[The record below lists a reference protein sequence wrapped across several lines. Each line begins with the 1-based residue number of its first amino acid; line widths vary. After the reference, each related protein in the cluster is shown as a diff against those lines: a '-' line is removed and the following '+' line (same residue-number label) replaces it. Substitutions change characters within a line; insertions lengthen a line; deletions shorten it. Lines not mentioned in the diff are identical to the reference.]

1 MKYEYQNSDDSRTW
15 NVEILIHSSA
25 FTKLKADDFL
35 KIAGVVIIVLCSG
48 VIFVIIL
55 VVYF

>member
-35 KIAGVVIIVLCSG
+35 KIAGVIIVLCSG
-48 VIFVIIL
+48 VIFVIVL